1 MLLDDDLEET
11 VKLIIMEIMM
21 ILYKNDITEV
31 HVGALMRLIGVD
43 EETAR
48 DSDNERI
55 QIDEKFSKYVKQM
68 INLSEEDDS
77 DHTHTL
83 H

>member
-1 MLLDDDLEET
+1 
-11 VKLIIMEIMM
+11 MM

-43 EETAR
+43 EETAQE
-48 DSDNERI
+48 SDDERI